1 MQYQKNNKKWGQHYK
16 ICNNVMK
23 TQITDLI
30 NGTRDIRRDL
40 SNPKYIDCPKATS
53 HIGYVGTNFKLRAE
67 IADKVIAENP
77 DGMDVEM
84 FGKKFHLSRSSSLS
98 GKTVW
103 FSTEITLDD
112 FMLLS
117 GYAAS
122 PFRQGKE
129 SKFGLEINNDMN
141 VLLHKWCRANDK
153 AQMKYR
159 GYDYIDE
166 SFVTIL

>member
-1 MQYQKNNKKWGQHYK
+1 
-16 ICNNVMK
+16 
-23 TQITDLI
+23 
-30 NGTRDIRRDL
+30 
-40 SNPKYIDCPKATS
+40 
-53 HIGYVGTNFKLRAE
+53 
-67 IADKVIAENP
+67 
-77 DGMDVEM
+77 MDVEM

-122 PFRQGKE
+122 PFRQSKE

-153 AQMKYR
+153 AQIK
-159 GYDYIDE
+159 
-166 SFVTIL
+166 V

>member
-1 MQYQKNNKKWGQHYK
+1 
-16 ICNNVMK
+16 MK

-67 IADKVIAENP
+67 IAEKVIAENP

-103 FSTEITLDD
+103 FSTEITL
-112 FMLLS
+112 MTS
-117 GYAAS
+117 CCYPAM
-122 PFRQGKE
+122 RQVH
-129 SKFGLEINNDMN
+129 SD
-141 VLLHKWCRANDK
+141 RARNLNLDWK
-153 AQMKYR
+153 LTM
-159 GYDYIDE
+159 I
-166 SFVTIL
+166 

>member
-1 MQYQKNNKKWGQHYK
+1 
-16 ICNNVMK
+16 MK

-40 SNPKYIDCPKATS
+40 SNPKYIDCPKAAS

-67 IADKVIAENP
+67 IAEKVIAENP

-122 PFRQGKE
+122 PFRQSKE

-153 AQMKYR
+153 AQIKYR

>member
-1 MQYQKNNKKWGQHYK
+1 
-16 ICNNVMK
+16 MK
-23 TQITDLI
+23 TQINSLI

-40 SNPKYIDCPKATS
+40 SNPKYIECPKATS
-53 HIGYVGTNFKLRAE
+53 HIGYAGTSLKLRAE
-67 IADKVIAENP
+67 IAEKVIVENP

-84 FGKKFHLSRSSSLS
+84 FGKKFRLSRSSSLS

-103 FSTEITLDD
+103 FSTEITIGD

-117 GYAAS
+117 GYAEF
-122 PFRQGKE
+122 PFKQSKE
-129 SKFGLEINNDMN
+129 CKFALEINNDMN
-141 VLLHKWCRANDK
+141 VLLHKWCRSNDK
-153 AQMKYR
+153 AQMRHR